1 MNKTI
6 FTALAITAFTL
17 SATTA
22 FAGGP
27 KTSLAHCGCNANGDD
42 LEWQIINV
50 SSKSKGHQQHLAGD
64 METCVVTDDAGII
77 VMETNFERGESD
89 CIISGTLEN
98 VGNCPTAI
106 PFPMQDESC
115 T

>member
-6 FTALAITAFTL
+6 FTAMAITALTL
-17 SATTA
+17 SANTA

-27 KTSLAHCGCNANGDD
+27 KTSLAHCGCNADATD

-50 SSKSKGHQQHLAGD
+50 SRKSKGHQQHLAND
-64 METCVVTDDAGII
+64 METCVVTDDAGVI
-77 VMETNFERGESD
+77 VMQVNFERAESD
-89 CIISGTLEN
+89 CIISGSLEN

-106 PFPMQDESC
+106 ALPEQDESC